1 MTVCSLLFAVHGC
14 PKVFSM
20 QKPYFRYFENMIFSL
35 VSARAWPEMS
45 AMESSKASRLK
56 VGSSGFMELVPKW
69 LVVICSDVPSP
80 AGAASRE

>member
-1 MTVCSLLFAVHGC
+1 MTVRKLLVLVHGC

-20 QKPYFRYFENMIFSL
+20 QNPYLRYFENMICSL

-56 VGSSGFMELVPKW
+56 FGNRGVMGFVPKW
-69 LVVICSDVPSP
+69 LSYSAKVPSLRAP
-80 AGAASRE
+80 VGSF